1 MEKEVF
7 TVNLEKVI
15 REMKLDRLYYPNKE
29 VLIDTAEPYSGFWYG
44 REYVSRRIVF

>member
-29 VLIDTAEPYSGFWYG
+29 VLIVQMTLTDPAC
-44 REYVSRRIVF
+44 R